1 MNRVI
6 LSEKLKCVKLFNV
19 KLTHSVLS
27 ILLLCFCWHIQAKA
41 FQHCWHVTTLF
52 RSFPFEISDPRAHS
66 SDLRFQGLGV
76 RALLLGPWCQ
86 GLGHCCQGPLI
97 IHKSHMTPSICNLNV
112 GWIKVFYLI
121 DVYIC
126 VYWTPPAHI
135 MAVDCCDIVGTFGIF
150 SWAAVKDFLSH

>member
-1 MNRVI
+1 MNF
-6 LSEKLKCVKLFNV
+6 LGGEKLKCVKLFNV

-27 ILLLCFCWHIQAKA
+27 ILLLCFGWHIQAKA
-41 FQHCWHVTTLF
+41 FQHCWHL
-52 RSFPFEISDPRAHS
+52 RSQGPLS
-66 SDLRFQGLGV
+66 SDLRSQGFGV

-135 MAVDCCDIVGTFGIF
+135 MAVDCCDIVGTFGVF
-150 SWAAVKDFLSH
+150 SWAAGKDFLSH